1 MILISEKQKERKM
14 SDYKDEKEKQR
25 NGEVEKGIEEERDT
39 KRQKGSGQL
48 LIFNRRVP
56 PSLIKA
62 PHQP

>member
-1 MILISEKQKERKM
+1 MILISEKQKEGKM
-14 SDYKDEKEKQR
+14 SDYKDETDKQR

-62 PHQP
+62 SHQP

>member
-1 MILISEKQKERKM
+1 MILISEKQKEGEM
-14 SDYKDEKEKQR
+14 SDYKDETEKQR
-25 NGEVEKGIEEERDT
+25 NGEMEKGIEEETDT
-39 KRQKGSGQL
+39 KRQKGRGQL